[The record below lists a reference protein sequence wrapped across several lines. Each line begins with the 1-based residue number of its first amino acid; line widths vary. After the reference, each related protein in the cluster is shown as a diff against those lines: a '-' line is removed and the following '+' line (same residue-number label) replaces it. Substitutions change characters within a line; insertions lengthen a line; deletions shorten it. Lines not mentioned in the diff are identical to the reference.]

1 MDEQTQTAMAASTA
15 MMDEQTQTS
24 EIFEPQ
30 HREVESLHPPDTMEQ
45 KHCLA
50 MVEQEYS
57 PRKAAQNYSSETVGE
72 MYSPEKVVQAR
83 FPVKVHQR
91 RCPEREDFAT
101 LLAKRQEQYA
111 KMKMEKHRYVEAIIK
126 VRGMVDD
133 YETFL
138 ALHPKQLAMIKQ
150 KKRWSLKLHVINVSF
165 LLFAGWKVS
174 KPWPLTVFVFTV
186 WT

>member
-1 MDEQTQTAMAASTA
+1 MDEQTQTTMAALTA

-30 HREVESLHPPDTMEQ
+30 HREVEPLDPPEMKCYPQEVKQQHFPETVGQ

-50 MVEQEYS
+50 TAEQEYS
-57 PRKAAQNYSSETVGE
+57 PRKTAQNYSFETVGE
-72 MYSPEKVVQAR
+72 MHSPEKFVQAR

-111 KMKMEKHRYVEAIIK
+111 RMKMEKHRYVEAIIK

-138 ALHPKQLAMIKQ
+138 ALHSKQLAMIEQ
-150 KKRWSLKLHVINVSF
+150 RKR
-165 LLFAGWKVS
+165 
-174 KPWPLTVFVFTV
+174 
-186 WT
+186 